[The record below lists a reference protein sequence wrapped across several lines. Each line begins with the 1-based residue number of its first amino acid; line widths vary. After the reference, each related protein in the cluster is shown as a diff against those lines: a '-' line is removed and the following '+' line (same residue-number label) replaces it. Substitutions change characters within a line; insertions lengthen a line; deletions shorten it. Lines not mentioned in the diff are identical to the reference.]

1 MRKAPKR
8 MLLELPTADEIDD
21 LATTTPHF
29 EVRKFEFDMGNDK
42 ADLNYAPCK
51 GELVL
56 VIVGEKGIALVG
68 EKGSESW
75 RLPSCRIRTHE
86 TAIQAAKRLA
96 KEECGLMLRSLELS
110 GMYDVVRHYDDLS
123 VKRLHLLYAAL
134 TDDCDCVPDERIG
147 SLDARFFAEVPR
159 SVLDD
164 ELMRTALA
172 DCSEK

>member
-1 MRKAPKR
+1 MRKTPKR
-8 MLLELPTADEIDD
+8 MLLELPSADEIDD

-29 EVRKFEFDMGNDK
+29 EVRKFEFDMGDDK

-51 GELVL
+51 GEMML

-68 EKGSESW
+68 NKGSETW
-75 RLPSCRIRTHE
+75 KLPSGRIRTHE
-86 TAIQAAKRLA
+86 TAIQAAKKLA

-110 GMYDVVRHYDDLS
+110 GMYDVVWHYADLS
-123 VKRLHLLYAAL
+123 VKRLHLLYAAI
-134 TDDCDCVPDERIG
+134 TDDCECCSDGRKGASET
-147 SLDARFFAEVPR
+147 RFFTEVPK

-164 ELMRTALA
+164 ELMRNALA

>member
-1 MRKAPKR
+1 
-8 MLLELPTADEIDD
+8 MLLELPLAGEIDD

-29 EVRKFEFDMGNDK
+29 EVRKFEFDMGKDK

-51 GELVL
+51 GEMIL
-56 VIVGEKGIALVG
+56 VIVGEKGIVLVG
-68 EKGSESW
+68 DKGSESW

-86 TAIQAAKRLA
+86 TAIQAAKRVA

-110 GMYDVVRHYDDLS
+110 GMYDVVWHYADLS
-123 VKRLHLLYAAL
+123 VKRLHLLYAAI
-134 TDDCDCVPDERIG
+134 TDDCECCSDGWKGALE
-147 SLDARFFAEVPR
+147 ARFFTEVPK

-164 ELMRTALA
+164 ELMRNALA

>member
-1 MRKAPKR
+1 VRKTPKR
-8 MLLELPTADEIDD
+8 MLLELPSAGEIDD

-29 EVRKFEFDMGNDK
+29 EVRKFEFDMGKDK

-51 GELVL
+51 GEMIL

-68 EKGSESW
+68 DKGSESW
-75 RLPSCRIRTHE
+75 RLPSCRIHTHE
-86 TAIQAAKRLA
+86 TAIQAAKRVA

-110 GMYDVVRHYDDLS
+110 GMYDVVWHYDDLS
-123 VKRLHLLYAAL
+123 VKRLHLLYAAI
-134 TDDCDCVPDERIG
+134 TDDCECCSDGRKGALE
-147 SLDARFFAEVPR
+147 ARFFTEVPK

-164 ELMRTALA
+164 ELMRNALA